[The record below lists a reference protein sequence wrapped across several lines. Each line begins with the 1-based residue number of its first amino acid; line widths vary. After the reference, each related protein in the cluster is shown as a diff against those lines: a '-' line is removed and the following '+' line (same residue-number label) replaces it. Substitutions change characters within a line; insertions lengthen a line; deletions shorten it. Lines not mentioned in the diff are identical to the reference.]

1 MSYKPKEKDPFAEYD
16 KFWDEIDQA
25 EDIKNDEDYFKDKP
39 YKNNRNYHKS
49 HKNQLNK
56 MIGGF
61 SIGAIIFMVFGFM
74 ILVRFT
80 GNLTMGRIIF
90 VLPSFIFFGIFMSVV
105 IFFFSNLKN
114 H

>member
-1 MSYKPKEKDPFAEYD
+1 MKRKTVEKDPFAEYD
-16 KFWDEIDQA
+16 KFWDELDEA

-39 YKNNRNYHKS
+39 SYTRKPHYQS

-80 GNLTMGRIIF
+80 GRLTMGRLLF
-90 VLPSFIFFGIFMSVV
+90 VLPSFIFFGIFMSVL
-105 IFFFSNLKN
+105 IFMLSKLKKQ
-114 H
+114 